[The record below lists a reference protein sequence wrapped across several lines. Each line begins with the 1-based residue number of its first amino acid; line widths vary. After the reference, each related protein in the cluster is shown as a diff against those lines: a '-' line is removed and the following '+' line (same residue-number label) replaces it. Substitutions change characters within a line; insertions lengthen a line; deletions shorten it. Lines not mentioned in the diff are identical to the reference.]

1 MICCK
6 SYQDIPEDPRYAG
19 PDTEDYFDMFL
30 TEFYKRNGIKD
41 LSDDNYETVRRWWYE
56 FVNGRGEEWD
66 YGCDMTL
73 EEMFAELKEYNE
85 NREKHTCETCERK
98 RDDVFC
104 LRCRTGCNNDY
115 TLSDYWHS
123 YTRIEKRLWKRIA
136 QLQNDKGELTD
147 KCKELEAQIEKMKC
161 CGNCAKNGHICVAE
175 EMQGKLC
182 GKNKDK
188 WELRR

>member
-66 YGCDMTL
+66 YGCDMIL
-73 EEMFAELKEYNE
+73 EEMFAELKEYDE

-98 RDDVFC
+98 RDDIFC
-104 LRCRTGCNNDY
+104 SHCRTGCNDDY

-123 YTRIEKRLWKRIA
+123 YTRVEKLLWGRIA
-136 QLQNDKGELTD
+136 QLQNDKGELID
-147 KCKELEAQIEKMKC
+147 KCKGLEAQIEKVKHYLDYDIPHNLINEATTKIWRMLK
-161 CGNCAKNGHICVAE
+161 
-175 EMQGKLC
+175 
-182 GKNKDK
+182 
-188 WELRR
+188 

>member
-6 SYQDIPEDPRYAG
+6 SYQDIPDDPKYAG

-30 TEFYKRNGIKD
+30 TAWCKANGVKD
-41 LSDDNYETVRRWWYE
+41 VNNENYEIIRRYWYE
-56 FVNGRGEEWD
+56 FENGNGEEPD
-66 YGCDMTL
+66 HNSDMTL
-73 EEMFAELKEYNE
+73 EEMNAELEEYDE

-104 LRCRTGCNNDY
+104 SHCRTGCNDDY

-123 YTRIEKRLWKRIA
+123 YTRVEKLLWERIS

-147 KCKELEAQIEKMKC
+147 KCRKLEVQIEKMKC
-161 CGNCAKNGHICVAE
+161 CENCAWWYKLPNGQRDCAETCKNRD
-175 EMQGKLC
+175 
-182 GKNKDK
+182 N
-188 WELRR
+188 WSLRR